1 MAARVNPISSP
12 VVFISHSHSDKDE
25 AFRLH
30 LLLKANGATT
40 FLDQDEIL
48 GGDTLPQTIRNGIA
62 RCDKFLLIWSY
73 AAAESEWVEKEWEAA
88 FELRKRIIPYILDSS
103 SLPDAL
109 QNFVY
114 VNRNDEEHG
123 HAELFRAVFGRLLE
137 NPKGVD
143 IFPGHWVATVQQGGT
158 GNQAVATLELR
169 PNGQVR
175 GESQI
180 EKTGGI
186 GLIDQII
193 RNSPYGYL
201 GATDLYFQR
210 VPLQGRW
217 SYTSG
222 GGLRLKLVQSSMGQV
237 LSKEVTV
244 HTTGKKK
251 DTLHGLD
258 KDGNMWTLRRN
269 DSPKDIAYEEPD
281 DDNGDADQDD
291 EAE

>member
-1 MAARVNPISSP
+1 MVARVNQISSP

-48 GGDTLPQTIRNGIA
+48 GGDTLPQVIRNGIA
-62 RCDKFLLIWSY
+62 RCDKFLLIWSE
-73 AAAESEWVEKEWEAA
+73 AAAASEWVEKEWEAA

-137 NPKGVD
+137 SPKDID
-143 IFPGHWVATVQQGGT
+143 IFPGHWVATVYESGGT
-158 GNQAVATLELR
+158 GKQGVVRLQLR

-175 GESQI
+175 GESQMTKLGDLGTMLDI
-180 EKTGGI
+180 LRG
-186 GLIDQII
+186 
-193 RNSPYGYL
+193 SPYGDFGLTSLYL
-201 GATDLYFQR
+201 QR
-210 VPLQGRW
+210 VPLRGEW
-217 SYTSG
+217 SYTPG
-222 GGLRLKLVQSSMGQV
+222 GGLQLKIVQTSMGQIFSRE
-237 LSKEVTV
+237 LTV
-244 HTTGKKK
+244 HTSGKKK
-251 DTLHGLD
+251 DLLHGHD
-258 KDGNMWTLRRN
+258 KDGNMWTLQRN
-269 DSPKDIAYEEPD
+269 DSPEDIA
-281 DDNGDADQDD
+281 ND
-291 EAE
+291 ED